1 MSKKIVTE
9 NYLEKIPLH
18 KETLNWSTDEK
29 GEITLEVENRGIANK
44 LAQTFLKKPKVSYI
58 HLDEMG
64 NFIWPL
70 IDGEKNVYK
79 LGKLVKEHF
88 GDKAEPLY
96 ERLAQYLQ
104 TLESYGFISWRE

>member
-1 MSKKIVTE
+1 MSKQLATE
-9 NYLEKIPLH
+9 NYLDKIPTH
-18 KETLNWSTDEK
+18 NVSLNWTSNEK
-29 GEITLEVENRGIANK
+29 GEITLEVENTGFANK
-44 LAQTFLKKPKVSYI
+44 LAQLILKKPKISFI

-70 IDGEKNVYK
+70 IDGETNVYN

-88 GDKAEPLY
+88 GDKSEPLY

-104 TLESYGFISWRE
+104 TLESYGLINWK